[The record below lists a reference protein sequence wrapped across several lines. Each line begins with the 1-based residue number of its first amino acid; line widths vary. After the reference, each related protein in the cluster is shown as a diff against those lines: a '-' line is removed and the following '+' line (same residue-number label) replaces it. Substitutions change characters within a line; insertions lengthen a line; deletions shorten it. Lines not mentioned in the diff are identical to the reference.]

1 MQFPEEQAQPSAIG
15 DRGQLGID
23 RHLNVFGGG
32 LGAQEEVFDRIHG
45 HLPVFNHVAIQV
57 EPAIG
62 AGIHGG
68 QGREEALE
76 ASQGF
81 VLTLPWGH
89 GTDQLG
95 AGMHKP
101 PGGGAEIVGETQ
113 SHLRA
118 FDVIATQ
125 EDVDES
131 NVFGEVATLAA
142 KLLPFPPF
150 LDPINVVMAQF
161 PGLLEFLLDG
171 QRAAEEVG
179 L

>member
-1 MQFPEEQAQPSAIG
+1 MESAIG
-15 DRGQLGID
+15 T
-23 RHLNVFGGG
+23 
-32 LGAQEEVFDRIHG
+32 
-45 HLPVFNHVAIQV
+45 
-57 EPAIG
+57 
-62 AGIHGG
+62 GIHGG
-68 QGREEALE
+68 QGREEAFK
-76 ASQGF
+76 ASQRF
-81 VLTLPWGH
+81 VLTLPCGH

-95 AGMHKP
+95 AGMHEP
-101 PGGGAEIVGETQ
+101 PGGGADVIRETQ
-113 SHLRA
+113 AHLRA

-150 LDPINVVMAQF
+150 LDPINIVITQF
-161 PGLLEFLLDG
+161 PGLLEFLLHG